1 MPQAVSESA
10 SCADETVSSEPEEP
24 DPYPVTT
31 NVVTERQDKSEA
43 QKCNASR
50 MGGKPR
56 RDTPTRE
63 ALRFHWAILYFEQ
76 KLGVSGSELARRTGI
91 HQTHIN
97 AFRNIQSSGRT
108 GIGAE
113 IVRKMKD
120 GVGLDPAYFFDD
132 YEGQCPAELY
142 LLDRKRDEAR
152 AAELAKQLSQLSSK
166 MTTMEQELAEM
177 RLERGRATPLHTKA
191 PRAKF

>member
-1 MPQAVSESA
+1 
-10 SCADETVSSEPEEP
+10 
-24 DPYPVTT
+24 
-31 NVVTERQDKSEA
+31 
-43 QKCNASR
+43 
-50 MGGKPR
+50 
-56 RDTPTRE
+56 
-63 ALRFHWAILYFEQ
+63 
-76 KLGVSGSELARRTGI
+76 
-91 HQTHIN
+91 
-97 AFRNIQSSGRT
+97 
-108 GIGAE
+108 
-113 IVRKMKD
+113 MKD

-132 YEGQCPAELY
+132 YEGQRPAELY